1 MTTGSIKLSVNNKP
15 SGTST
20 WGKTVVNLANTT
32 NGDAFNV
39 YLTGP
44 VTSSDIVN
52 TGSGTV
58 KVLYSTSTVSAS
70 DLTEDSDTDGF
81 VTADQIT
88 DWSTVRAVML
98 MSADVNGNSQIQVT
112 LPIKVTGSG
121 TDGAFVAD
129 DNNKTVYMTVIQL
142 ANHDQTTYNDPESG
156 EAASTNVIAAQ
167 LIHDTNVTDKTAD
180 ADAKTTITRTVNVTE
195 PGQTTPTTTTQS
207 ATFSQPGTQNLATG
221 EISYG
226 AGTVTSRTG
235 NNVSQNSSGTA
246 VTFGNDG
253 ISIPVVAGYT
263 PTITMTTTAA
273 DGTQTTTTLTA
284 TLNSDGTAYTFD
296 VTYTAN
302 AQSFNV
308 TYYDETTGET
318 LTTHGF
324 TLSGVTGGSYASQL
338 AANEWD
344 YAAAGYVLDTDQNAT
359 DPLTGLSGTFG
370 ATNSDVTVY
379 LKHGVTA
386 GTQTGASTFTVNYTG
401 AVTNPTSKVQT
412 IDYTRTMTTDNVTGA
427 VTYGAWTV
435 TGDTNIFTAVTT
447 PTSPTNESVAVSYS
461 PVGTVTITNPDGS
474 ATTTAYSNDQSDAT
488 KVTSFSV
495 PSIAGYT
502 ATVTGATEQ
511 TDGTY
516 LPDSATQN
524 STITYVANAQTN
536 TYQLLDP
543 DTKAVIGTVT
553 STGVTDGT
561 VDPSD
566 PKSAGDAIDGS
577 TDTYQGGVSQTDLN
591 KTVTRTLQL
600 DKYPTYNSDGT
611 VSYSTKTVAQAVS
624 FDRTATVDA
633 VTGEVLSYS
642 DWANAD
648 STTTFPVYVLG
659 VDGYIVSAMNRATLS
674 TQTTFVIG
682 EDGTTRKTVE
692 IVPAETPTA
701 NEKDYT
707 WEYVYSPKA
716 QSFTVTYV
724 DDTTDTTLTDHGFTL
739 TGVTTGSYADQLA
752 SDKWDYAAAGYVL
765 DTDKNTT
772 DPLVALSG
780 TFGATNNNVV
790 VYLKHGTKQVAETG
804 TATYTVA
811 YTGAGSDTS
820 SQPQTIDYTRTNTVD
835 AVTGDVTAYGDWS
848 VTGDTTS
855 FTSVT
860 TPVKTGYVADKASL
874 TVEDATPTTETDMV
888 TYLPV
893 GTVTITKP
901 DGTSTT
907 TPYSN
912 DQSDATKVT
921 SFSVPSVAG
930 YTAKV
935 TGATKQA
942 DGTYLPDDATANTT
956 VTYVAD
962 PQSIA
967 VTYVDETTGQPIT
980 AKSFILTGVTDGS
993 YANQLASDKWDFAAD
1008 GYALDTAKNGSDP
1021 LTTLSGTF
1029 GATNGNV
1036 TVYLVHQT
1044 KTVTRTINIT
1054 NPVTGETTTT
1064 TQVAHFTRAGTK
1076 DEVTGEVTYGAWT
1089 SLDNSFSA
1097 LSVPEVAG
1105 YTASQTTVP
1114 AETVSASD
1122 DDSTVNVTYTADP
1135 QNITVTYVDAETGR
1149 AVKSFTLTGTTGS
1162 SYASQLADEAWDYAA
1177 AGYKLDTA
1185 KNATDPLSEL
1195 SGTFGAQNAGV
1206 TVYLT
1211 HQTSTTTQIQTIT
1224 RIINYLDPTTKE
1236 LTSLTQTAELTRTVE
1251 EDLVT
1256 GAKTYSQWT
1265 TATWPSFTVPSVAGY
1280 TASPTVVPALVV
1292 KDGDGDVTVT
1302 IAYTKLVPNSSAA
1315 SSSPASAASASATPN
1330 SASAGFSAANAA
1342 TNSASAVSAA
1352 PAAVTNTAPTSRPH

>member
-1 MTTGSIKLSVNNKP
+1 M
-15 SGTST
+15 
-20 WGKTVVNLANTT
+20 
-32 NGDAFNV
+32 
-39 YLTGP
+39 
-44 VTSSDIVN
+44 
-52 TGSGTV
+52 
-58 KVLYSTSTVSAS
+58 
-70 DLTEDSDTDGF
+70 
-81 VTADQIT
+81 
-88 DWSTVRAVML
+88 
-98 MSADVNGNSQIQVT
+98 
-112 LPIKVTGSG
+112 TGSG

-129 DNNKTVYMTVIQL
+129 DNNKTVYMTMIQL

-156 EAASTNVIAAQ
+156 KAASTNVIAAQ
-167 LIHDTNVTDKTAD
+167 MIHDTNVTDKTAD
-180 ADAKTTITRTVNVTE
+180 SDAKTTTITRTVNMTE

-273 DGTQTTTTLTA
+273 DGTQTTTTLAA
-284 TLNSDGTAYTFD
+284 TLNSDGTAYTFDATDATVYSDPTINID

-338 AANEWD
+338 AVNEWD

-359 DPLTGLSGTFG
+359 DPLDGLSGTFG

-379 LKHGVTA
+379 LKHGTTA
-386 GTQTGASTFTVNYTG
+386 RTQNGTSTFTVNYTG

-412 IDYTRTMTTDNVTGA
+412 IDYIRTMTTDNVTGA

-502 ATVTGATEQ
+502 ETVTGATEQ

-561 VDPSD
+561 VDFPTAELQSLLAQLESEGYDTSNLQTKAEIEAALGFTDGSTYGTGGATYTATVPHRTVTVDPSD

-577 TDTYQGGVSQTDLN
+577 TATYQGGVSQTDLN

-739 TGVTTGSYADQLA
+739 TGVTAGSYADQLA

-804 TATYTVA
+804 TATYTVT

-874 TVEDATPTTETDMV
+874 TVEDATPTTETDTV

-1211 HQTSTTTQIQTIT
+1211 HQTSTTTQTQTIT

-1251 EDLVT
+1251 EDLMT
-1256 GAKTYSQWT
+1256 GAKTYSQRT

>member
-1 MTTGSIKLSVNNKP
+1 M
-15 SGTST
+15 
-20 WGKTVVNLANTT
+20 
-32 NGDAFNV
+32 
-39 YLTGP
+39 
-44 VTSSDIVN
+44 
-52 TGSGTV
+52 
-58 KVLYSTSTVSAS
+58 
-70 DLTEDSDTDGF
+70 
-81 VTADQIT
+81 
-88 DWSTVRAVML
+88 
-98 MSADVNGNSQIQVT
+98 
-112 LPIKVTGSG
+112 
-121 TDGAFVAD
+121 
-129 DNNKTVYMTVIQL
+129 
-142 ANHDQTTYNDPESG
+142 
-156 EAASTNVIAAQ
+156 
-167 LIHDTNVTDKTAD
+167 
-180 ADAKTTITRTVNVTE
+180 
-195 PGQTTPTTTTQS
+195 
-207 ATFSQPGTQNLATG
+207 
-221 EISYG
+221 
-226 AGTVTSRTG
+226 
-235 NNVSQNSSGTA
+235 
-246 VTFGNDG
+246 
-253 ISIPVVAGYT
+253 
-263 PTITMTTTAA
+263 
-273 DGTQTTTTLTA
+273 
-284 TLNSDGTAYTFD
+284 
-296 VTYTAN
+296 
-302 AQSFNV
+302 
-308 TYYDETTGET
+308 
-318 LTTHGF
+318 
-324 TLSGVTGGSYASQL
+324 
-338 AANEWD
+338 
-344 YAAAGYVLDTDQNAT
+344 LDTDQNAA
-359 DPLTGLSGTFG
+359 DPLDGLSGTFG

-379 LKHGVTA
+379 LKHGTTA
-386 GTQTGASTFTVNYTG
+386 RTQNGTSTFTVNYTG

-739 TGVTTGSYADQLA
+739 TGVTAGSYADQLA

-804 TATYTVA
+804 TATYTVT

-874 TVEDATPTTETDMV
+874 TVEDATPTTETDTV

-1211 HQTSTTTQIQTIT
+1211 HQTSTTTQTQTIT

>member
-1 MTTGSIKLSVNNKP
+1 M
-15 SGTST
+15 
-20 WGKTVVNLANTT
+20 
-32 NGDAFNV
+32 
-39 YLTGP
+39 
-44 VTSSDIVN
+44 
-52 TGSGTV
+52 
-58 KVLYSTSTVSAS
+58 
-70 DLTEDSDTDGF
+70 
-81 VTADQIT
+81 
-88 DWSTVRAVML
+88 
-98 MSADVNGNSQIQVT
+98 
-112 LPIKVTGSG
+112 
-121 TDGAFVAD
+121 
-129 DNNKTVYMTVIQL
+129 
-142 ANHDQTTYNDPESG
+142 
-156 EAASTNVIAAQ
+156 
-167 LIHDTNVTDKTAD
+167 
-180 ADAKTTITRTVNVTE
+180 
-195 PGQTTPTTTTQS
+195 
-207 ATFSQPGTQNLATG
+207 
-221 EISYG
+221 
-226 AGTVTSRTG
+226 
-235 NNVSQNSSGTA
+235 
-246 VTFGNDG
+246 
-253 ISIPVVAGYT
+253 
-263 PTITMTTTAA
+263 
-273 DGTQTTTTLTA
+273 
-284 TLNSDGTAYTFD
+284 
-296 VTYTAN
+296 
-302 AQSFNV
+302 
-308 TYYDETTGET
+308 
-318 LTTHGF
+318 
-324 TLSGVTGGSYASQL
+324 
-338 AANEWD
+338 
-344 YAAAGYVLDTDQNAT
+344 LDTDQNAA
-359 DPLTGLSGTFG
+359 DPLDGLSGTFG

-379 LKHGVTA
+379 LKHGTTA
-386 GTQTGASTFTVNYTG
+386 RTQNGTSTFTVNYTG

-739 TGVTTGSYADQLA
+739 TGVTAGSYADQLA

-804 TATYTVA
+804 TATYTVT

-874 TVEDATPTTETDMV
+874 TVEDATPTTETDTV

-1211 HQTSTTTQIQTIT
+1211 HQTSTTTQTQTIT

-1302 IAYTKLVPNSSAA
+1302 IAYTKLVPNSIAA

>member
-1 MTTGSIKLSVNNKP
+1 M
-15 SGTST
+15 
-20 WGKTVVNLANTT
+20 
-32 NGDAFNV
+32 
-39 YLTGP
+39 
-44 VTSSDIVN
+44 
-52 TGSGTV
+52 
-58 KVLYSTSTVSAS
+58 
-70 DLTEDSDTDGF
+70 
-81 VTADQIT
+81 
-88 DWSTVRAVML
+88 
-98 MSADVNGNSQIQVT
+98 
-112 LPIKVTGSG
+112 
-121 TDGAFVAD
+121 
-129 DNNKTVYMTVIQL
+129 
-142 ANHDQTTYNDPESG
+142 
-156 EAASTNVIAAQ
+156 
-167 LIHDTNVTDKTAD
+167 
-180 ADAKTTITRTVNVTE
+180 
-195 PGQTTPTTTTQS
+195 
-207 ATFSQPGTQNLATG
+207 
-221 EISYG
+221 
-226 AGTVTSRTG
+226 
-235 NNVSQNSSGTA
+235 
-246 VTFGNDG
+246 
-253 ISIPVVAGYT
+253 
-263 PTITMTTTAA
+263 
-273 DGTQTTTTLTA
+273 
-284 TLNSDGTAYTFD
+284 
-296 VTYTAN
+296 
-302 AQSFNV
+302 
-308 TYYDETTGET
+308 
-318 LTTHGF
+318 
-324 TLSGVTGGSYASQL
+324 
-338 AANEWD
+338 
-344 YAAAGYVLDTDQNAT
+344 LDTDQNAA
-359 DPLTGLSGTFG
+359 DPLDGLSGTFG

-379 LKHGVTA
+379 LKHGTTA
-386 GTQTGASTFTVNYTG
+386 RTQNGTSTFTVNYTG

-435 TGDTNIFTAVTT
+435 TGDTNIFTSVTT

-739 TGVTTGSYADQLA
+739 TGVTAGSYADQLA

-804 TATYTVA
+804 TATYTVT

-874 TVEDATPTTETDMV
+874 TVEDATPTTETDTV